1 MIRQFELVE
10 RVRAYEPTC
19 DENLL
24 NKAYVFAMRA
34 HGNQKRASGDPYF
47 SHPLEVAGI
56 LTDLKLD
63 TATIVT
69 ALLHDTIEDT
79 LATHEEVE
87 GLFGTEICQ
96 LVDGVTKLSQI
107 ELSGEGA
114 KQAENFRKLLVAM
127 SRDIRVLL
135 VKLADR
141 LHNMRTLHH
150 IKKEDSRRRKALETV
165 EIFAPLAG
173 RIGMQSMREELEDLA
188 FEHLNPSA
196 RSSIQTRMKFLA
208 EDSGFSVHNIASKID
223 EELRKANI
231 DGEVRGRS
239 KRAYSIWR
247 KMQRKDISFE
257 QLSDV
262 FGFRVIVN
270 EPEDCYRALGI
281 LHGRWRSIPGRF
293 KDYISTPKSNGYQ
306 SIHTT
311 VIGPE
316 RQKVEVQIRTHA
328 MHDFAE
334 NGLAAHWHYKDENEE
349 EASGIAHAVKQSEAA
364 AYRWLRGL
372 VEMIEDAES
381 PEELLEHSKLEM
393 FLDQVFCFTPKG
405 DLIALP
411 HGATPLDFAYAVHTK
426 VGDTCVGVKI
436 NGVRRNLSD
445 VLVNGDQVEIIRS
458 TTQTPDPEWEK
469 LVVTGRARSAIRR
482 FVRQEEKTQYIALG
496 ERLLRMTA
504 SREDAKLTDKAL
516 TLAINRTDYDTL
528 DDLYAALGQGHIP
541 ATDVLEVMFPALRLR
556 SAARRF
562 ITGSSTKQD
571 SNNAV
576 PITGLVPGLA
586 VHYAPCCH
594 PLPGDRIVGIVQ
606 QGRGVMVHTIDCENL
621 IQHETKSDTPD
632 ADSWL
637 DLKWTDDAE
646 ITENS
651 PHIGRIRVRLVN
663 EPGALGEFCAMV
675 AKAGCNIFN
684 LKITERAQ
692 DNFELIVDLEVRDVR
707 HLMDAMTS
715 VKTLDV
721 VATLERLR
729 GETIH

>member
-10 RVRAYEPTC
+10 RVRAYDPQC
-19 DENLL
+19 DDALL
-24 NKAYVFAMRA
+24 DKAYVFAMRA

-79 LATHEEVE
+79 LATHEEIE
-87 GLFGTEICQ
+87 GLFGSEICQ

-107 ELSGEGA
+107 ELSGEGT

-150 IKKEDSRRRKALETV
+150 VKKEESRRRKALETI

-173 RIGMQSMREELEDLA
+173 RIGMQSVREELEDLA

-196 RSSIQTRMKFLA
+196 RSSIQTRMQFLA
-208 EDSGFSVHNIASKID
+208 EDSGFIVHQIASQVD
-223 EELRKANI
+223 EAMRTEGIEA
-231 DGEVRGRS
+231 EVRGRS
-239 KRAYSIWR
+239 KRPYSIWR

-262 FGFRVIVN
+262 FGFRVIVDQ
-270 EPEDCYRALGI
+270 PGDCYRALGV
-281 LHGRWRSIPGRF
+281 LHGRWRTVPGRF
-293 KDYISTPKSNGYQ
+293 KDYISTPKANGYQ

-311 VIGPE
+311 VIGPQQ
-316 RQKVEVQIRTHA
+316 QKVEVQIRTAA

-334 NGLAAHWHYKDENEE
+334 NGLAAHWHYKDKDEE
-349 EASGIAHAVKQSEAA
+349 EASGIANAVKQSEAA

-381 PEELLEHSKLEM
+381 PDEMLEHSKLEM

-411 HGATPLDFAYAVHTK
+411 FGATPLDFAYAVHTK

-436 NGVRRNLSD
+436 NGIRKSLTDKLN
-445 VLVNGDQVEIIRS
+445 NGDQVEIIRS
-458 TTQTPDPEWEK
+458 ATQTPDPEWEN
-469 LVVTGRARSAIRR
+469 LVITGRARSAIRR
-482 FVRQEEKTQYIALG
+482 FVRHEEKTQYVALG

-504 SREDAKLTDKAL
+504 AREEAKLTDKAL
-516 TLAINRTDYDTL
+516 KLAVSRTDYDTL
-528 DDLYAALGQGHIP
+528 DDLYVALGQGKIP
-541 ATDVLEVMFPALRLR
+541 ATDVLAIMFPALRIK
-556 SAARRF
+556 SVARRF
-562 ITGSSTKQD
+562 ITGERVQPDES
-571 SNNAV
+571 AAI
-576 PITGLVPGLA
+576 PIKGLVPGLA
-586 VHYAPCCH
+586 VHFAPCCH

-606 QGRGVMVHTIDCENL
+606 EGRGVMVHTIDCQNL
-621 IQHETKSDTPD
+621 VRHDTPETNRSD
-632 ADSWL
+632 AWL
-637 DLKWTDDAE
+637 DLKWHDDAE
-646 ITENS
+646 TQEAS
-651 PHIGRIRVRLVN
+651 PHIGRVRVELVN
-663 EPGALGEFCAMV
+663 EPGALGEFCAMI

-684 LKITERAQ
+684 LKITGRAE
-692 DNFELIVDLEVRDVR
+692 DVFELIVDLQVRDVR
-707 HLMDAMTS
+707 HLMDALTS

-721 VATLERLR
+721 VSQIERIR
-729 GETIH
+729 GE